1 MLEKIRLFFLHSFA
15 FGYRNYIF
23 AKRNVFFVIE
33 ILFWPVMTL
42 LTIGLMG
49 GFLKLEENALS
60 FVLTGAIASGVLQVT
75 QLDVGYSI
83 LYDVWSKSIKHTFLT
98 PVGLTPSLLG
108 SWMTGILRG
117 TFVLAILL
125 YLSRRF
131 FDFTVPGFLPFL
143 QFLLGIYWMAL
154 LAGICVWILVLLY
167 GQRAEIAVWA
177 ISHVVML
184 FCGIYYPVNLLPK
197 PFYEMAQWVPLTY
210 FMDDYRSHYGF
221 PILFEQG
228 LLKGWSLN
236 VGYLVALIFA
246 ARLAL
251 GRARRNGLLLSL
263 SE

>member
-15 FGYRNYIF
+15 FAYRNYIF
-23 AKRNVFFVIE
+23 AKRNIFFVIE

-131 FDFTVPGFLPFL
+131 FDFHIPGFFSFL
-143 QFLLGIYWMAL
+143 QF
-154 LAGICVWILVLLY
+154 
-167 GQRAEIAVWA
+167 
-177 ISHVVML
+177 
-184 FCGIYYPVNLLPK
+184 
-197 PFYEMAQWVPLTY
+197 
-210 FMDDYRSHYGF
+210 
-221 PILFEQG
+221 
-228 LLKGWSLN
+228 
-236 VGYLVALIFA
+236 
-246 ARLAL
+246 
-251 GRARRNGLLLSL
+251 
-263 SE
+263 